1 MLAGAGGIEP
11 PNGGIK
17 IRHYGPPTAAKT
29 SRMYQFSLFFI
40 DLPRQAP
47 TIVPSNSQY
56 GADKVPTREDDVV
69 PTDLITKRLVD
80 AAEAQGSTYLIR
92 DIRLKGFVLVVTPY
106 GGKSYAV
113 EYRAGRGRR
122 AQKRRYTIGKHGSP
136 WTPELARREALRL
149 LGAIANGAD
158 PTATRNVERQAITLA
173 ELCDLYLAE
182 GTAHK
187 KKSTLKADRGRI
199 VHHLKP
205 LLGRKRVDA
214 IDRRDIE
221 RLMIDVINGKT
232 AVKTADSKRQSG
244 STPKGGRGVAAQCV
258 ALLSTI
264 FAFAVHRRLRGDN
277 PAQGIKK
284 PPVRKMER
292 FLSEQEFARL
302 ATSLDAEASASNN
315 PYPSAAIK
323 LLLLTGCRRS
333 EILNLLWQEVAFEH
347 QCLRLPDSKTGAK
360 IVYLNAPALAI
371 LSSLPKDTENP
382 NVIAGNRRDSRLVGI
397 DKVWSRIRKNAG
409 LEDVRLHDLRHSFPS
424 VGAVGGLSLPVIGA
438 LLGHKHAATTSRYA
452 HLSADPIRAA
462 NEMIGARI
470 AASMRG
476 TKADVRTL
484 RSKW

>member
-1 MLAGAGGIEP
+1 
-11 PNGGIK
+11 
-17 IRHYGPPTAAKT
+17 
-29 SRMYQFSLFFI
+29 MYEFPLFFI
-40 DLPRQAP
+40 DLARQVP
-47 TIVPSNSQY
+47 TIVLSNSHY
-56 GADKVPTREDDVV
+56 GADKVPTRENDDVV

-80 AAEAQGSTYLIR
+80 AAEAQRSTYLIR

-158 PTATRNVERQAITLA
+158 PTATRNSERQALTLT

-187 KKSTLKADRGRI
+187 KKSTLKADCGRI

-221 RLMIDVINGKT
+221 RLMIDVTNGKT
-232 AVKTADSKRQSG
+232 AVKAADRKRQSG
-244 STPKGGRGVAAQCV
+244 STPKGGRGAAAQCV

-264 FAFAVHRRLRGDN
+264 FAFAIQRRLRGDN
-277 PAQGIKK
+277 PAHGIKK

-292 FLSEQEFARL
+292 FLSEQEFTRL
-302 ATSLDAEASASNN
+302 ATALDAEASASNN

-333 EILNLLWQEVAFEH
+333 EILNLRWQDIDFDH

-360 IVYLNAPALAI
+360 VVYLNAPALII
-371 LSSLPKDTENP
+371 LRSLPNDTGNP
-382 NVIAGNRRDSRLVGI
+382 NVIAGNRQDSRLVGI
-397 DKVWSRIRKNAG
+397 DKVWFRIRKNAG
-409 LEDVRLHDLRHSFPS
+409 LDDVRLHDLRHSFAS
-424 VGAVGGLSLPVIGA
+424 VGAIGGLSLPIIGA

-452 HLSADPIRAA
+452 HLSAHPIRAA

-470 AASMRG
+470 AAAMHG
-476 TKADVRTL
+476 AKADVLTYPA
-484 RSKW
+484 KWQDLPTRPALPQWRYKP

>member
-1 MLAGAGGIEP
+1 MRW
-11 PNGGIK
+11 N
-17 IRHYGPPTAAKT
+17 TA
-29 SRMYQFSLFFI
+29 Q
-40 DLPRQAP
+40 
-47 TIVPSNSQY
+47 V
-56 GADKVPTREDDVV
+56 GEDGHKNV
-69 PTDLITKRLVD
+69 
-80 AAEAQGSTYLIR
+80 G
-92 DIRLKGFVLVVTPY
+92 
-106 GGKSYAV
+106 
-113 EYRAGRGRR
+113 
-122 AQKRRYTIGKHGSP
+122 YTIGKHGSP

-158 PTATRNVERQAITLA
+158 PTATRNAERQALTLA

-182 GTAHK
+182 GATHK
-187 KKSTLKADRGRI
+187 KNSTLKPDRGRI

-205 LLGRKRVDA
+205 LLGRKRVEA

-221 RLMIDVINGKT
+221 QLMIDVTNCKT
-232 AVKTADSKRQSG
+232 AVKAADQKRQSG
-244 STPKGGRGVAAQCV
+244 SMPKGGRGAAAQCV

-264 FAFAVHRRLRGDN
+264 FAFAVQRRLRTDN
-277 PAQGIKK
+277 PAHGIKR

-302 ATSLDAEASASNN
+302 ATALDAEASASNN

-333 EILNLLWQEVAFEH
+333 EILNLLWQEIDFEH

-360 IVYLNAPALAI
+360 IIYLNAPALAI
-371 LSSLPKDTENP
+371 LDSLPKDTGNP
-382 NVIAGNRRDSRLVGI
+382 YVIAGNRRDSRVVGI
-397 DKVWSRIRKNAG
+397 DKVWFRIRKNAG
-409 LEDVRLHDLRHSFPS
+409 LEDVRLHDLRHSFAS

-470 AASMRG
+470 AAAMHG
-476 TKADVRTL
+476 AKADVLTYPAKSQDLPTRPTL
-484 RSKW
+484 PQWRYKL